1 MPRYP
6 IEIGCVDFRSM
17 RERQLRY
24 VDKTAFIAEFLVSN
38 RPTVSLIT
46 RPRRFGKTLTMSML
60 KEFFDIRRKGTRSFD
75 GLAIK
80 YNHTLCDE
88 WMNKFP
94 ILSLSLKDVGTGDF
108 SRALEGM
115 RFIISEL
122 CDEHAYLADSPQL
135 TEQNKKDFQALTA
148 RQGDLAFLSSS
159 LRLLCRLLVKH
170 WGSAPILL
178 IDDYDDPLTRARQY
192 GYQEP
197 MAGFLRD
204 FFSRALKDNTDL
216 ALAVLT
222 GCLQTPGQRLFSDL
236 NTVRCY
242 GISDTKFADKFGFTS
257 AEVDALL
264 EQAGIPDKAPLL
276 REWYG
281 GYLFGARS
289 ELYCPWNV
297 LQYLAEYA
305 DNPSHTPQCYRMNTS
320 ENFLH
325 KQFFEETNLPISEKL
340 RALAK
345 GEPVIAT
352 IEGGAS
358 CGEQSSPMHLWSILH
373 QTGYL
378 TRCPDA
384 WLAETGRTL
393 RPGQAALVLPNRE
406 LYTWLATSV
415 DNFFTETL
423 QQTDQAFFEAFWLS
437 GEEAVS
443 RRLAQLCSR
452 TEGYQE
458 YYAHFHHTLV
468 LRLFQAFQ
476 YDAAFSFERGPAE
489 SYLIVLH
496 HNRKD
501 AAVMAIRTGRED
513 VLENLTRL
521 AIEQI
526 RVYLE
531 QYDVPCCKP
540 GARIFCWGVAFAQK
554 ECVARCRLVEC

>member
-24 VDKTAFIAEFLVSN
+24 VDKTAFITEFLAPN
-38 RPTVSLIT
+38 RPTVSLTT

-75 GLAIK
+75 GLAIQLSPR
-80 YNHTLCDE
+80 LCE
-88 WMNKFP
+88 TWMNNFP
-94 ILSLSLKDVGTGDF
+94 VLSLSLKNVGAGDF
-108 SRALEGM
+108 SRALGGL
-115 RFIISEL
+115 RCTLSEL
-122 CDEHAYLADSPQL
+122 CDDHAYLADSPRL

-148 RQGDLAFLSSS
+148 RQGDLSFLASS
-159 LRLLCRLLVKH
+159 LRLLCRLLVRH
-170 WGSAPILL
+170 WDIAPILL

-192 GYQEP
+192 GYYEK
-197 MAGFLRD
+197 MACFLQD
-204 FFSRALKDNTDL
+204 LFSRTLKDNTAL
-216 ALAVLT
+216 AAAVLT
-222 GCLQTPGQRLFSDL
+222 GCLDRSRERIFTDL
-236 NTVRCY
+236 NSFKSY
-242 GISDTKFADKFGFTS
+242 GLFDTKFADKIGFTS
-257 AEVDALL
+257 EDVALLL

-281 GYLFGARS
+281 GYRFGARS

-325 KQFFEETNLPISEKL
+325 KQFFEETNLPISEKF

-358 CGEQSSPMHLWSILH
+358 CEDQSSPMHLWSLLH

-384 WLAETGRTL
+384 RLAETGRTL
-393 RPGQAALVLPNRE
+393 RPGQAALLLPNRE
-406 LYTWLATSV
+406 LHTWLATSV

-423 QQTDQAFFEAFWLS
+423 LQTDPAFFKEFWSS

-443 RRLAQLCSR
+443 SSLAQLCSR
-452 TEGYQE
+452 TAGYRD
-458 YYAHFHHTLV
+458 YYEHFHHTLV

-476 YDAAFSFERGPAE
+476 YDAAIKPEQGPDNDL
-489 SYLIVLH
+489 LIVH
-496 HNRKD
+496 YPGTKD
-501 AAVMAIRTGRED
+501 VALIEIRAVKKDDLKSQA
-513 VLENLTRL
+513 
-521 AIEQI
+521 EQAL
-526 RVYLE
+526 VYL
-531 QYDVPCCKP
+531 QRKYNDKP
-540 GARIFCWGVAFAQK
+540 SSNQGASLIYWGVAFASTT
-554 ECVARCRLVEC
+554 CAARCRVLEC